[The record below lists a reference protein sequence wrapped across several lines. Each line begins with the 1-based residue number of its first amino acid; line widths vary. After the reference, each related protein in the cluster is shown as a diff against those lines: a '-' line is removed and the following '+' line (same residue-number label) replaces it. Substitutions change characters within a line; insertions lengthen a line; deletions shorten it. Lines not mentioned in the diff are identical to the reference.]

1 MKPFKLFILEELQKQ
16 IILEMPHIYTK
27 NFAFDLEFELRF
39 ENPASPSYEDLVE
52 YLRQWYWGY
61 SFLPKVKECW
71 TGKGGFGGKREKLL
85 KELGTSKNITF
96 TSDELLGIGKKVAI
110 TYHFDGDTVTKEVP
124 NKEAVKVIPWKLDQT
139 ESKVKK
145 EFIDKLKTQPNI
157 VSHLTKMGMI
167 DKLDIFEKDVTS
179 P

>member
-27 NFAFDLEFELRF
+27 DFAFDLEFELRLK
-39 ENPASPSYEDLVE
+39 NPASPSYEDLVD

-71 TGKGGFGGKREKLL
+71 TGKGGFGGKKAELINQ
-85 KELGTSKNITF
+85 LGTTKDISF
-96 TSDELLGIGKKVAI
+96 TSDEKGNNPGSIK
-110 TYHFDGDTVTKEVP
+110 YHFDGDVVTKEVP
-124 NKEAVKVIPWKLDQT
+124 
-139 ESKVKK
+139 KK
-145 EFIDKLKTQPNI
+145 EGGVEFGKVTPWSLNPDNRSDFIKGLTRQINI